1 MKKNMLNKLIDKI
14 SYRGRRKRNLKETNE
29 NIKKYLKMSNSEFIM
44 DYTEICS
51 RYEHKKLIFTA
62 FLIGIIISIIMNA
75 WKYSYEF
82 IFMLLTSESIVVVD
96 LKNQAF
102 ILSLSIMLIISIVVI
117 IILYDMVKNIYLLN
131 RKKIFLEQIKDMR
144 KNDKNR

>member
-44 DYTEICS
+44 DYTEIFS

-75 WKYSYEF
+75 WKYFYEF

>member
-75 WKYSYEF
+75 WKYFYEF

-102 ILSLSIMLIISIVVI
+102 ILSLSIMLIISDRKSVV
-117 IILYDMVKNIYLLN
+117 
-131 RKKIFLEQIKDMR
+131 
-144 KNDKNR
+144 

>member
-1 MKKNMLNKLIDKI
+1 
-14 SYRGRRKRNLKETNE
+14 
-29 NIKKYLKMSNSEFIM
+29 
-44 DYTEICS
+44 
-51 RYEHKKLIFTA
+51 
-62 FLIGIIISIIMNA
+62 MNA
-75 WKYSYEF
+75 WKYFYEF